1 MNSSMYEQQEL
12 FNVFMNLTQAFL
24 PVFCGNKYYK
34 YNLMPLKNN
43 LCPGTYIQ
51 FLRKPADLRLPRM
64 GFVEIS

>member
-1 MNSSMYEQQEL
+1 
-12 FNVFMNLTQAFL
+12 MNLTQAFL